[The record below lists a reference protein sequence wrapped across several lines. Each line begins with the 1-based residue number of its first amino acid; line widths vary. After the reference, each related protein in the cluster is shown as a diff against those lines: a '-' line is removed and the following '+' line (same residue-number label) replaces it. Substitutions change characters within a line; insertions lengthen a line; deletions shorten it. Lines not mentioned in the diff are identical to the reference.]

1 MPTPASP
8 SVFDSAFATA
18 TAATEL
24 RPGRYAVTIDD
35 GWGVG
40 GRPNGGYLLA
50 CLQRAALLATGRPH
64 PLSVSAVFLRPPAPG
79 PAEVV
84 VDPLRAGSTVA
95 SARAR
100 LTQGGEPLVEALV
113 SAGTLSTDIDAEWA
127 DGPAPEIA
135 PIADCVPSS
144 DRMPDGTEVT
154 LLRHLDVRLD
164 PATVSWARDG
174 GHGRPEMLATVA
186 LADGADPDPLVATL
200 AADALPPVVFAL
212 GRFGWAPTVEMTVHT
227 RALPAAGRLRVLSRA
242 RLVAS
247 GWFDEE
253 AEVWDSAGR
262 LVTQSRQLARV
273 GRG

>member
-1 MPTPASP
+1 VPTTVSD
-8 SVFDSAFATA
+8 SVFESAFATA
-18 TAATEL
+18 TAATEVAA
-24 RPGRYAVTIDD
+24 GRYAVSVDA

-50 CLQRAALLATGRPH
+50 CMQRAALLATGRPH

-79 PAEVV
+79 AAEVV
-84 VDPLRAGSTVA
+84 VEPLRAGSTVA

-100 LTQGGEPLVEALV
+100 LTQDGDPLVEALV

-135 PIADCVPSS
+135 PLEDCVSS
-144 DRMPDGTEVT
+144 DGRLPDGTEVV

-164 PATVSWARDG
+164 PATLGWVNG
-174 GHGRPEMLATVA
+174 GGPGRPEMLASVA
-186 LADGADPDPLVATL
+186 LADGADPNPLVATL

-212 GRFGWAPTVEMTVHT
+212 GRFGWAPTVEMTTHT
-227 RALPAAGRLRVLSRA
+227 RALPAPGRLRVRSRA
-242 RLVAS
+242 RLVSS